1 MELLKL
7 YKERAELDRV
17 ITFGGEEIT
26 LGKLLDDHAEYFNKL
41 PSNIFSVGSDAK
53 TVKGEKVGIKT
64 AVCYMSSADILTS
77 KTLCAFAELAGCKEG
92 CLRESGHLGMEHG
105 QLAMIR
111 RTLLYLYAF
120 EIFKMLAQAE
130 IMKHSVQ
137 YGDDLAV
144 RPNGTTDEDF
154 TWLIELFPNVQFY
167 DYTKILNRVIKN
179 TLPNYDLTYS
189 FSPYSAKSL
198 QHGLEAIKRG
208 YRVAVAFNTANT
220 KGEAYQ
226 VPDTF
231 LGHKLVSF
239 DDHDAR
245 FLDAPNAIGS
255 LTRKGSSVKTRQREH
270 EQVSSFFVRPADI
283 KRLAA

>member
-7 YKERAELDRV
+7 YKEHAELDRV
-17 ITFGGEEIT
+17 LPFGGKKIT
-26 LGKLLDDHAEYFNKL
+26 IGQLLDDHAEYFNKL
-41 PSNIFSVGSDAK
+41 PSNIFSVGIDAK
-53 TVKGEKVGIKT
+53 TVKGEKLGITT
-64 AVCYMSSADILTS
+64 AICYMSSADILTR

-111 RTLLYLYAF
+111 RTFLYLYAF

-130 IMKHSVQ
+130 IMKLSIQH
-137 YGDDLAV
+137 GDKLAV
-144 RPNGTTDEDF
+144 RPNGTTDIDF

-167 DYTKILNRVIKN
+167 DYTKILNRVTKN

-189 FSPYSAKSL
+189 FSPYSDKSL
-198 QHGLEAIKRG
+198 QHGLEAIERG
-208 YRVAVAFNTANT
+208 YRVAVVFNTANT
-220 KGEAYQ
+220 KNEKFKS
-226 VPDTF
+226 PDTF

-239 DDHDAR
+239 DEHDAR
-245 FLDAPNAIGS
+245 FLDAPSAIGS
-255 LTRKGSSVKTRQREH
+255 LTRKGSSVKARQQENDK
-270 EQVSSFFVRPADI
+270 VSSFFVRPSDI